1 MDGVTITVKNY
12 ALWLNKLLGPAEVV
26 TPHMPNFKDNETFP
40 VIRFLSMSTIFR
52 PPYRIGLPDFDFS
65 LQNRLKSHNF
75 DIIHAHSPFAAGLL
89 AKKIAKER
97 HIPIVATFH
106 SKYRDD
112 LRQAIAFKSI
122 IDDQIKRI
130 IDFYYSVD
138 HVWVPQ
144 ESVVPIL
151 REYGYKGPYEVMANG
166 IDMKPPVDL
175 APIRKRGAIELGLPD
190 SIPMGLYVGQ
200 HKLEKNLEFLVNSLP
215 AIMAARPDF
224 RMVFVGMG
232 YAKPFLQQLTNSLGI
247 QEKVV
252 FHDVVYDREL
262 LESFY
267 ARADIFLFP
276 SLYDT
281 FSLVVREA
289 AAFKT
294 PSVLIKG
301 AIAAE
306 AIHDG
311 QNGYLSENREEAF
324 AAKVVEALGDQT
336 KLEAIAEK
344 AQKTLCRTWE
354 DVVTEVKERY
364 IRILSCWEN
373 SGFSHV
379 QKNHKP
385 YACRVKYKASQGLR
399 CRGRASNPHAA
410 CAARDFKSLV
420 STNSTTPA

>member
-1 MDGVTITVKNY
+1 MEAGTVMFDLRLSRRYRQKLGPVRTGLFNDSYTPIMDGVTITVKNY
-12 ALWLNKLLGPAEVV
+12 ALWLNKLLGPTEVV
-26 TPHMPNFKDNETFP
+26 TPFMPNHKDEEPFP

-52 PPYRIGLPDFDFS
+52 PPYRIGLPELDFI
-65 LQNRLKSHNF
+65 LQNRLKRHDF

-89 AKKIAKER
+89 AKKVAKER

-112 LRQAIAFKSI
+112 LTKTIAFRSI
-122 IDDQIKRI
+122 VDEQMKRI
-130 IDFYYSVD
+130 VDFYYSVD

-144 ESVVPIL
+144 ASVIPVL
-151 REYGYKGPYEVMANG
+151 REYGYKGPCEVMANG
-166 IDMKPPVDL
+166 IDMRPPADL
-175 APIRKRGAIELGLPD
+175 APFRTRGAKELGLPEGV
-190 SIPMGLYVGQ
+190 SVGLYVGQ
-200 HKLEKNLEFLVNSLP
+200 HTLEKNLEFLVNSLP
-215 AIMAARPDF
+215 AIMAERPDF

-232 YAKPFLQQLTNSLGI
+232 YAKPFLQQLTSRLGI
-247 QEKVV
+247 QKKVV
-252 FHDVVYDREL
+252 FHDILYDREL
-262 LESFY
+262 LGAIY

-306 AIHDG
+306 AIRDG

-324 AAKVVEALGDQT
+324 AAKVVEALGDQAN
-336 KLEAIAEK
+336 LASIAET

-364 IRILSCWEN
+364 VRILSRWEN
-373 SGFSHV
+373 PALPSV
-379 QKNHKP
+379 QKFRNP
-385 YACRVKYKASQGLR
+385 LSIGAS
-399 CRGRASNPHAA
+399 A
-410 CAARDFKSLV
+410 
-420 STNSTTPA
+420 